1 MDFKKKKSLGQH
13 FLRDDSVIDR
23 MIEAFEFTPEMNPVV
38 EVGPGEGKLTK
49 ALLALEGVDLWVV
62 EKDDR
67 LPAVLRKK
75 FPALE
80 EKIIHQDIL
89 GLKVDLQFDRPV
101 SMVGNYPYN
110 ISSQIVFLVIEQRHN
125 IPFMMGMFQRE
136 VARRLAS
143 GSGSKD
149 YGVLSI
155 LTQVHYDVEYLFDVS
170 PECFDPPPR
179 VWSGVIKM
187 KRKDTAPEMDEVF
200 FKRLVKTAFQQR
212 RKKMSN
218 AIKSLLPM
226 MKDVPG
232 KFLEQRPDKLTVEDY
247 LELAAL
253 KKEHNDS

>member
-1 MDFKKKKSLGQH
+1 M
-13 FLRDDSVIDR
+13 RDNRVIEK
-23 MIEAFEFTPEMNPVV
+23 MIEALEFSPGKNPVV

-49 ALLALEGVDLWVV
+49 ALLELEGMDLWVV

-67 LPAVLRKK
+67 LPAVLKKK
-75 FPALE
+75 FPQLSK
-80 EKIIHQDIL
+80 KILHQDIL
-89 GLKVDLQFDRPV
+89 GLKIDLHFEEPV
-101 SMVGNYPYN
+101 SLVGNYPYN
-110 ISSQIVFLVIEQRHN
+110 ISSQIVFLVLEQRQS

-155 LTQVHYDVEYLFDVS
+155 LTQVYYEVEYLFDVE
-170 PECFDPPPR
+170 PECFDPPPK

-187 KRKDTAPEMDEVF
+187 NRREEEPEMDPVF

-218 AIKSLLPM
+218 AIKSLLPLM
-226 MKDVPG
+226 ENVPS
-232 KFLEQRPDKLTVEDY
+232 KFLDKRPDNLTVEDY
-247 LELAAL
+247 LELSAC
-253 KKEHNDS
+253 KS